1 MSAVSRQVCRR
12 AGGGRQLEG
21 YQDRTG
27 HWSSNVVKGTG
38 QRRRSIF
45 HLSCSFALLH
55 SHSQSTHTHSS
66 PRVLRHGIVG
76 VACQAAQPVWAAQ
89 QWQPVQASDQGNCSP
104 CNQKKTLPLAARRLL
119 RLLLLLLQLLVLL
132 RLHLGL
138 ANVFSGSGSGGTCCE
153 LFTATGGLRF
163 LRREAGAGRSSSLC
177 GHYTAPEAFECVY
190 VEASIAQAQ
199 PSHPSNN

>member
-1 MSAVSRQVCRR
+1 MQKGRR
-12 AGGGRQLEG
+12 REAARGIPG
-21 YQDRTG
+21 QDRTLVEQRCQG
-27 HWSSNVVKGTG
+27 NWAKATLNISSFMLICT
-38 QRRRSIF
+38 
-45 HLSCSFALLH
+45 LALT
-55 SHSQSTHTHSS
+55 QPEPTHTQLSS

-119 RLLLLLLQLLVLL
+119 LLQLLLLLLL

-138 ANVFSGSGSGGTCCE
+138 ANVFSGSGSGSGGTCCE